1 MGHASPDAAHGQEEP
16 PAACRA
22 PPLGELA
29 AAVYTG
35 PERIR
40 HGEKNDMTT
49 QTTAAYVSLGSNCAA
64 AARMLEEAAQR
75 LAELPG
81 VEVTAASP
89 VYSTE
94 PQEYADQ
101 PWFLNQVLALE
112 VAPCWDPRTL
122 VAALLE
128 LEAAMGRIR
137 DPALRFGPRVIDL
150 DLLLFGSE
158 RCEEEDCRVPH
169 PRLLRRAFVLVPL
182 LDLDP
187 DLRVDGVALAEA
199 LRRLPYRLRGTKI
212 FQ

>member
-1 MGHASPDAAHGQEEP
+1 
-16 PAACRA
+16 
-22 PPLGELA
+22 
-29 AAVYTG
+29 
-35 PERIR
+35 
-40 HGEKNDMTT
+40 MTT
-49 QTTAAYVSLGSNCAA
+49 KTTAAYVGIGSNCAA

-81 VEVTAASP
+81 VTVTATSP

-101 PWFLNQVLALE
+101 PWFLNQVLALAVE
-112 VAPCWDPRTL
+112 PSWRPRTL

-128 LEAAMGRIR
+128 LETAMGRIR

-150 DLLLFGSE
+150 DLLLFGAE
-158 RCEEEDCRVPH
+158 HCAEKECTVPH

-182 LDLDP
+182 LDVAP
-187 DLRVDGVALAEA
+187 DLRVDGMALAEA
-199 LRRLPYRLRGTKI
+199 LRRLPCRIRGNKI